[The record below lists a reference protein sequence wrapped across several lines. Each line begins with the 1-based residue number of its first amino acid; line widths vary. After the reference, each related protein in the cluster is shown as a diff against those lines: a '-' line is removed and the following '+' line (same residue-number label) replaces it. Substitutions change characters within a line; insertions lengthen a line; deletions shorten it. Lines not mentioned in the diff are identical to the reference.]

1 MSWGTMAVDWE
12 TRVDYDRLRSYRLS
26 RAKEQLVK
34 HNIGA
39 YLCFDF
45 NNIRYITGTHIG
57 EWARD
62 KMHRYAFLP
71 RGGEPILFESGSAGA
86 ARRLYSPW
94 IADRVRPA
102 ITWSRGGIPNAD
114 KAADRLAAEIVK
126 IMIDHGVEKEPLAID
141 WSDMV
146 VLDALR
152 RAGIKTIIDGQDSL
166 LDARLI
172 KNQDEIQLMKAAAS
186 MVDAAYDTM
195 VRSIKPGVKENE
207 LVGLACNTL
216 YSLGSDDVECVNVV
230 SGPRSAPHPHV
241 FSDRIIRPGD
251 FVFFDI
257 IHSFNGYRTCYYRSF
272 ICGRPTDEQKAAY
285 KQAYDWLYQA
295 IDMVRPGVSS
305 KEIALSWPDYTM
317 WGLSSE
323 AEAIGMAIGHGIGL
337 SIHERPF
344 ISRLCSLETPFTL
357 QKGMTIAMETYAQTP
372 DKKHGARIEEEILV
386 TEDGH
391 EVITKYPCEELISCG
406 VPKYW

>member
-1 MSWGTMAVDWE
+1 MAVDWE
-12 TRVDYDRLRSYRLS
+12 TRVDYDRLRNYRLN
-26 RAKEQLVK
+26 RAKEQLEK
-34 HNIGA
+34 HKIGA

-45 NNIRYITGTHIG
+45 NNIRYITSTHIG

-62 KMHRYAFLP
+62 KMHRYALLP
-71 RGGEPILFESGSAGA
+71 RGGEPILYESGSAGA

-102 ITWSRGGIPNAD
+102 LTWSRGGLPDGYKVAD
-114 KAADRLAAEIVK
+114 KLAAEVKK
-126 IMIDHGVEKEPLAID
+126 IMTDYGVEKDPLAID
-141 WSDMV
+141 WTDIV
-146 VLDALR
+146 LLDALR
-152 RAGIKTIIDGQDSL
+152 RAGIETIIDGQDSL

-172 KNQDEIQLMKAAAS
+172 KSPDEIQLMKAAAS

-195 VRSIKPGVKENE
+195 VRSIKPGIRENE
-207 LVGLACNTL
+207 LVGLANQTL
-216 YSLGSDDVECVNVV
+216 YSLGSDDVECVNCV

-285 KQAYDWLYQA
+285 HQAYTWLYDA
-295 IDMVRPGVSS
+295 IDMVKPGVTT
-305 KEIALSWPDYTM
+305 KEIALKWPDYTT

-323 AEAIGMAIGHGIGL
+323 VESFGMAVGHGIGL

-344 ISRLCSLETPFTL
+344 ISRVCSLDAPFTL
-357 QKGMTIAMETYAQTP
+357 QKGMVIAMETYAQTP
-372 DKKHGARIEEEILV
+372 DKKHGARIEEEIVV
-386 TEDGH
+386 TENGH